1 MPRSVLLVVFAVTL
15 LGAGCSGEQ
24 TTPPAKSPPPPA
36 PSPSAEAEPLLTKYP
51 RAELARR
58 PCRALDARDLP
69 ALGITGKGKEEKS
82 KNGTACHWKLDGQ
95 NVSLD
100 LDVPQSQA
108 KIFTTNGRLSQVP
121 VGQHLAV
128 QSEFQRICFI
138 FVALD
143 TVENLV
149 GTTSIPE
156 PGGSQEGTCP
166 AGAAVAAAALTHIE

>member
-1 MPRSVLLVVFAVTL
+1 MPRSGLLLVLAVTL
-15 LGAGCSGEQ
+15 LGAGCSSEQ
-24 TTPPAKSPPPPA
+24 PTSPAASPPP
-36 PSPSAEAEPLLTKYP
+36 SPKAEPLLTKYP
-51 RAELARR
+51 RAELARQ
-58 PCRALDARDLP
+58 PCRALDARDLQ

-82 KNGTACHWKLDGQ
+82 KNGTACHWTLDGQ

-108 KIFTTNGRLSQVP
+108 TIFTKNGRVSQVP

-143 TVENLV
+143 TAEHLV
-149 GTTSIPE
+149 GTTSIAE
-156 PGGSQEGTCP
+156 PGGSQEGACP